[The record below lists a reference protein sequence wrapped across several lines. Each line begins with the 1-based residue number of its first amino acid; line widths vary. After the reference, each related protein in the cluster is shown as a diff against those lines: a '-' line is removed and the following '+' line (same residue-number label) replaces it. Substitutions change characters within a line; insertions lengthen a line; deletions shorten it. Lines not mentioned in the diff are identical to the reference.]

1 MSESTSGCRLCGD
14 SLAQARRMRIADAP
28 SGAQHFADSEAE
40 ARTRS
45 IALTIAECGSCG
57 LVQSLS
63 RPVEGHRRAITAA
76 GVSGPMREHRV
87 AQARRLSAVLNTA
100 NARVAL
106 VGCGNGYELALLAEA
121 GYRPEGIEWG
131 GAPSVYD
138 GSWPVHDGYPERGA
152 ALPGAPYVAF
162 ACYNFLEHAVDPRGF
177 LVAIRE
183 SLAQGG
189 AGVVEVPNYARQRVE
204 RRAAD
209 YIADHLSYFDARTF
223 RALLLVAGFE
233 VLSLDEVRGGENLE
247 AIVRVPQDAN
257 LAGDEQDLAAAR
269 NAVAHFFKQWGGQGG
284 GAIAWGAS
292 HQAMTLYGGLPEG
305 HRPRAILD
313 SAPFKRGKFAPPSG
327 IAVVAP
333 SSEAL
338 AGAGAVLVVAS
349 GYEREIVRTLRH
361 DLAFRGE
368 IWSVRGHEL
377 HRLD

>member
-1 MSESTSGCRLCGD
+1 MSESASGCRLCGD

-28 SGAQHFADSEAE
+28 SGAQHFADTEAE
-40 ARTRS
+40 ARARS

-63 RPVEGHRRAITAA
+63 PAVEGHRRAITAA
-76 GVSGPMREHRV
+76 GVSGPMRDHRV

-106 VGCGNGYELALLAEA
+106 IGCGNGYELALLAEA
-121 GYRPEGIEWG
+121 GFRPEGIEWG
-131 GAPSVYD
+131 GAPPAYD
-138 GSWPVHDGYPERGA
+138 GTWPVHDGYPERGTP
-152 ALPGAPYVAF
+152 LPGAPYVAF
-162 ACYNFLEHAVDPRGF
+162 ACYNFLEHAADPRGF

-189 AGVVEVPNYARQRVE
+189 AGVVEVPNYTRQRTE

-223 RALLLVAGFE
+223 RALLLVSGFD
-233 VLSLDEVRGGENLE
+233 VVTLDEVRGGENLE

-257 LAGDEQDLAAAR
+257 LAGDEQDLATAR
-269 NAVAHFFKQWGGQGG
+269 AAVAGFFARWSAQGG
-284 GAIAWGAS
+284 GAVAWGAS
-292 HQAMTLYGGLPEG
+292 HQAMTLYGGLPSDQ
-305 HRPRAILD
+305 RPRAILD
-313 SAPFKRGKFAPPSG
+313 SASFKRGKFAPPSG

-333 SSEAL
+333 SREAL
-338 AGAGAVLVVAS
+338 GAAGAVLVVAS
-349 GYEREIVRTLRH
+349 GYEREITRALRH
-361 DLAFRGE
+361 DLGFVGE